1 MLVMGPTAA
10 EQTGTNRVRARMK
23 GVVEKNFLNIIV
35 LLRIEVNMILLCQQ
49 AEAAENDCHLLFT
62 PLRAVL

>member
-10 EQTGTNRVRARMK
+10 EHTGTNRVRVRMK

-35 LLRIEVNMILLCQQ
+35 LLRIEVNMILPCQQ
-49 AEAAENDCHLLFT
+49 MQAAENDSHLLFT
-62 PLRAVL
+62 LLRAIL